1 MSFLRKVLLA
11 AGAAGLA
18 ALSAA
23 PATAAGFYVQE
34 QSARGL
40 GRAYSGEVTDT
51 GSASLWWNPAAIA
64 GVENVD
70 AYGGFHVVS
79 VHATVADQGSTITRP
94 LQAPAGVGGAGVEK
108 DPVETGY
115 VPNLAFARRLNDRFV
130 AGFAITAPYDF
141 TTKYGTDSWTRYEA
155 LTSRLLTLDFQPTL
169 AFRATPWLDL
179 GVGLDV
185 EYAHARLTNALP
197 NLSPL
202 LPDGNSE
209 LKGSG
214 WNVGWNVGAQA
225 RPSSRL
231 TLAASY
237 RSAIRHDLGGHVT
250 VSGLQGPLAAA
261 NIDAAGEARFSTP
274 WIATFGA
281 RYKATDRLAL
291 MVQAQ
296 RFGWSAFGAIDVNV
310 AGETLVTPER
320 YHDTTSEAVGA
331 EYVLSPKWTLRGG
344 VQHDPTPT
352 PDVGRSA
359 RVPDGDRWL
368 YAVGATY
375 APSARTSIDAGVS
388 YIHFGASHVGV
399 DATAYAGTPLVTP
412 IAFDGRVTGDAV
424 VFSAG
429 VRKTF

>member
-1 MSFLRKVLLA
+1 MPKLKIILLA
-11 AGAAGLA
+11 ATAAGLVA
-18 ALSAA
+18 VSTSAA
-23 PATAAGFYVQE
+23 AAGFYVQE

-40 GRAYSGEVTDT
+40 GRAYSGESTDT
-51 GSASLWWNPAAIA
+51 GSASLFWNPASIA
-64 GVENVD
+64 SVENGD
-70 AYGGFHVVS
+70 YYGGFHVVS
-79 VHATVADQGSTITRP
+79 VHDQVTDQGSTITRP
-94 LQAPAGVGGAGVEK
+94 GQATTGVGGRGRQS
-108 DPVETGY
+108 DTVETGY
-115 VPNLAFARRLNDRFV
+115 VPNLAMAKRINDRFV
-130 AGFAITAPYDF
+130 AGLAITAPYDF
-141 TTKYGTDSWTRYEA
+141 TNKYSTDSWTRYEA

-169 AFRATPWLDL
+169 AFQATPWLDV

-185 EYAHARLTNALP
+185 EYTHARLTNALP

-202 LPDGNSE
+202 LADGNSE

-214 WNVGWNVGAQA
+214 WNVGWTAGAQA
-225 RPSSRL
+225 RPNNRI

-237 RSAIRHDLGGHVT
+237 RSAIHHDLNGQVT

-261 NIDAAGEARFSTP
+261 NVSAAGRARFSTP
-274 WIATFGA
+274 WIATFGG
-281 RYKATDRLAL
+281 RYKATDRLTL
-291 MVQAQ
+291 LGQIQ
-296 RFGWSAFGAIDVNV
+296 RFGWSEFSAIDVTYGPAAVN
-310 AGETLVTPER
+310 TPER

-331 EYVLSPKWTLRGG
+331 EYALSPKWTLRGG

-375 APSARTSIDAGVS
+375 NRNARTSFDAGVS
-388 YIHFGASHVGV
+388 YIHFNGAHIGV
-399 DATAYAGTPLVTP
+399 DATAFAGTPVVTP
-412 IAFDGRVTGDAV
+412 ISFDGLVTGDAV